1 MSDNRIKQWARARMT
16 PETWNKIVGVFAAG
30 GRGVQR
36 SANEMRSWASIGS
49 DTVTSFRNARVEPWR
64 LVFAFTI
71 VLIPM
76 LLLSLLPVFIPL
88 AVLVAILLALILLST
103 YAADWVGGFTSTL
116 TGLAALDMLFVG
128 TEAKFDFWQN
138 TTDLWIMMV
147 YLLAATALIV
157 MMEHLKHEL
166 AIAKIE
172 ASALRAANT
181 AFYSVEIAASQRPAG
196 DDEAFV
202 EVLQRILTAMVRV
215 NRASAGAIYL
225 LDGPNQSLVQAATYG
240 GEGLEPLPGDD
251 DPEDPSKIVPIDY
264 GLVGRV
270 ATERRPVVI
279 SDITERAEVPDV
291 LSTNPHVRSVVGV
304 PIFDGQNQL
313 AGVAWVGL
321 YVPYRFTQTSQARLQ
336 ALAYRTVAFMESAR
350 LADYQVEELGRIQD
364 SHRRLQAVIQTM
376 PEAVMVIRPPHG
388 QIVTSNAAAQKL
400 FGLNKPGAQLNI
412 RRIDQLQ
419 ITPDPPELEI
429 ETPMEQ
435 AMRYGSTVT
444 SVELI
449 VNTPDGRAVPVVA
462 SAAPL
467 ITDDNEVDAVVGV
480 FQDVSPLKEAE
491 RLRDE
496 FVSVVS
502 HELRSPLTPIR
513 GFAQVISRD
522 LTREG
527 GHEQHI
533 KWLKTLELHTDRL
546 TRLVDD
552 LLDVSRMRAGR
563 LSVLHE
569 DVDLVEIASA
579 LVESKRASQSTHDVV
594 FNTELETLPASLDRD
609 RIMQVLDNLIGNA
622 IKYTDGGKVTVDL
635 TADEEH
641 IQIEV
646 SDEGKGI
653 AEDMRESLFTA
664 FYRTRDA
671 NESAVPGLG
680 LGLYIVRELVLAH
693 DGDIRIEEA
702 PTGGARFVIELPRE
716 PVDSEEVVA

>member
-1 MSDNRIKQWARARMT
+1 MGDNRIKQWAQARMT
-16 PETWNKIVGVFAAG
+16 PETWNRIVGIFAAG

-36 SANEMRSWASIGS
+36 SARELRMWASIGS
-49 DTVTSFRNARVEPWR
+49 DTVTSFRNARVDPWR
-64 LVFAFTI
+64 LVFAI
-71 VLIPM
+71 VVVLVPM
-76 LLLSLLPVFIPL
+76 LALNLMPFAIPL

-103 YAADWVGGFTSTL
+103 YAADWVGGLTSTI
-116 TGLAALDMLFVG
+116 TGLASLDVFFIG
-128 TEAKFDFWQN
+128 RQGIFDSWDV
-138 TTDLWIMMV
+138 TTDLWIIV
-147 YLLAATALIV
+147 IYLLAAAALIT

-181 AFYSVEIAASQRPAG
+181 AFYSVEIAAAQRPAG
-196 DDEAFV
+196 DSAAFV
-202 EVLQRILTAMVRV
+202 EVLQSILTAMVRV

-225 LDGPNQSLVQAATYG
+225 MDTPNQSLVQAATYG
-240 GEGLEPLPGDD
+240 GEEGMEPLPGDD
-251 DPEDPSKIVPIDY
+251 PSRIVPIDY

-270 ATERRPVVI
+270 AAERRPVVI
-279 SDITERAEVPDV
+279 SDITERDNVPDV

-304 PIFDGQNQL
+304 PIFDGQNAL

-321 YVPYRFTQTSQARLQ
+321 YVPYKFTQTSQARLQ

-350 LADYQVEELGRIQD
+350 LADFQVEELGRVQD

-400 FGLNKPGAQLNI
+400 FGLNKPGAQLGV
-412 RRIDQLQ
+412 RRIDQLR
-419 ITPDPPELEI
+419 ITPDPPDLDIEL
-429 ETPMEQ
+429 PMVQ
-435 AMRYGSTVT
+435 AMLDGSTVT

-449 VNTPDGRAVPVVA
+449 VTTPDGRLVPVVA

-467 ITDDNEVDAVVGV
+467 ITEDNEIDAVVGV

-569 DVDLVEIASA
+569 HVDVVEIATA
-579 LVESKRASQSTHDVV
+579 VVEGKRASQSTHQVV
-594 FNTELETLPASLDRD
+594 LTTDQPTLPALLDRD
-609 RIMQVLDNLIGNA
+609 RMMQVLDNLVGNA
-622 IKYTDGGKVTVDL
+622 IKYTVGGTVTVHVA
-635 TADEEH
+635 ADDEH
-641 IQIEV
+641 VFIDI
-646 SDEGKGI
+646 SDEGAGI
-653 AEDMRESLFTA
+653 PEEAREALFTA

-680 LGLYIVRELVLAH
+680 LGLYIVRELVQAH
-693 DGDIRIEEA
+693 DGSIRITDA
-702 PTGGARFVIELPRE
+702 PGGGAQFSIELPRK
-716 PVDSEEVVA
+716 PVEDELASA

>member
-1 MSDNRIKQWARARMT
+1 MSDNRIKQWAQARMT
-16 PETWNKIVGVFAAG
+16 PQSWNRLVSAVQAG

-36 SANEMRSWASIGS
+36 VAGEMRSWASVGS

-64 LVFAFTI
+64 LVFAIFI
-71 VLIPM
+71 ILLPM
-76 LLLSLLPVFIPL
+76 LAFSLLPLEIPT
-88 AVLVAILLALILLST
+88 AVLVAVLLAFILLST
-103 YAADWVGGFTSTL
+103 YAADWVGGLTSTI
-116 TGLAALDMLFVG
+116 TGLATLDVLFLG
-128 TEAKFDFWQN
+128 REGIFDVWEN
-138 TTDLWIMMV
+138 RTDLWIITV

-157 MMEHLKHEL
+157 MVEHLKHEL

-172 ASALRAANT
+172 AAALRAANT
-181 AFYSVEIAASQRPAG
+181 AFYSVEIAAAQRPAG
-196 DDEAFV
+196 DSAAFV
-202 EVLQRILTAMVRV
+202 EVLQSILTAMVRV

-225 LDGPNQSLVQAATYG
+225 MDSPNQALVQAATYG
-240 GEGLEPLPGDD
+240 GEEGLDPLPGDD
-251 DPEDPSKIVPIDY
+251 PSRIVPMDY

-279 SDITERAEVPDV
+279 SEITERDNVPDV
-291 LSTNPHVRSVVGV
+291 LSTNPHVKSVVGV
-304 PIFDGQNQL
+304 PIFDGHNAL

-350 LADYQVEELGRIQD
+350 LADFQVEELGRVQD

-400 FGLNKPGAQLNI
+400 FGLNRPGAQLNI
-412 RRIDQLQ
+412 RRIDQLG
-419 ITPDPPELEI
+419 ITPDPPDLDIEL
-429 ETPMEQ
+429 PMVS
-435 AMRYGSTVT
+435 AMEHGTTVT

-467 ITDDNEVDAVVGV
+467 ITEENEIDAVVAV

-522 LTREG
+522 LSREG
-527 GHEQHI
+527 GHDQHI

-569 DVDLVEIASA
+569 DVDVVEIATA
-579 LVESKRASQSTHDVV
+579 VVESKRASQTTHKVV
-594 FNTELETLPASLDRD
+594 LNTDLKSLPALLDRD
-609 RIMQVLDNLIGNA
+609 RMIQVLDNLVSNA
-622 IKYTDGGKVTVDL
+622 IKYTNGGTVSVDL
-635 TADEEH
+635 AADDDH
-641 IQIEV
+641 IFIDV
-646 SDEGKGI
+646 SDEGAGI
-653 AEDMRESLFTA
+653 PEDAREALFAA
-664 FYRTRDA
+664 FFRTRDA

-680 LGLYIVRELVLAH
+680 LGLYIVRELVQAH
-693 DGDIRIEEA
+693 DGTIRITEA
-702 PTGGARFVIELPRE
+702 PGGGARFSIELPRV
-716 PVDSEEVVA
+716 PDSDVLADSA

>member
-1 MSDNRIKQWARARMT
+1 MGENRIKQWAQARMT
-16 PETWNKIVGVFAAG
+16 PETWNRIVGVFAAG

-36 SANEMRSWASIGS
+36 SAREIRLWASIGS
-49 DTVTSFRNARVEPWR
+49 DTVTSFSNARVEPWR
-64 LVFAFTI
+64 LVFAI
-71 VLIPM
+71 VIILVPM
-76 LLLSLLPVFIPL
+76 LALSLLPFMVPV

-103 YAADWVGGFTSTL
+103 YAADWVGGLTSTL
-116 TGLAALDMLFVG
+116 TGLAALDMLFIGVVG
-128 TEAKFDFWQN
+128 EFDFWTD
-138 TTDLWIMMV
+138 TTRLWIATV
-147 YLLAATALIV
+147 YLLAAAALIV

-181 AFYSVEIAASQRPAG
+181 AFYSVEIAAAQRPAG
-196 DDEAFV
+196 DSAAFV
-202 EVLQRILTAMVRV
+202 EVLQSILTAMVRV

-225 LDGPNQSLVQAATYG
+225 MDTPNQSLVQAATYG
-240 GEGLEPLPGDD
+240 GEEGMEPLPGDD
-251 DPEDPSKIVPIDY
+251 PSRIVPIDY

-270 ATERRPVVI
+270 AAERRPVVI
-279 SDITERAEVPDV
+279 SNISERDNVPDV
-291 LSTNPHVRSVVGV
+291 LSTNPFVKSVVGV
-304 PIFDGQNQL
+304 PIFDAQNGL

-321 YVPYRFTQTSQARLQ
+321 YVPYKFTQTSQARLQ

-350 LADYQVEELGRIQD
+350 LADFQVEELGRVQD

-400 FGLNKPGAQLNI
+400 FGLNRPGAQLNI
-412 RRIDQLQ
+412 RRIDQLG
-419 ITPDPPELEI
+419 ITPDPPELDI
-429 ETPMEQ
+429 ELPMVQ
-435 AMRYGSTVT
+435 SMMDGSTVT

-467 ITDDNEVDAVVGV
+467 ITDDNEIDAVVGV

-513 GFAQVISRD
+513 GFAQLISRD

-527 GHEQHI
+527 GHDQHV

-563 LSVLHE
+563 LGVLHE
-569 DVDLVEIASA
+569 DVDVVEIATA
-579 LVESKRASQSTHDVV
+579 VVEGKRASQTTHNIVL
-594 FNTELETLPASLDRD
+594 NSALPALPALLDRD
-609 RIMQVLDNLIGNA
+609 RMMQVMDNLVGNA
-622 IKYTDGGKVTVDL
+622 IKYTVGGTVTVDL
-635 TADEEH
+635 TADEGH
-641 IQIEV
+641 IYINI
-646 SDEGKGI
+646 SDEGAGI
-653 AEDMRESLFTA
+653 PEETRESLFTA

-693 DGDIRIEEA
+693 DGTVSIEDA
-702 PTGGARFVIELPRE
+702 PGGGARFSIELPRGAQ
-716 PVDSEEVVA
+716 PDVIEESA